1 MGISGQLIFRKASP
15 ELCRET
21 GKNLM
26 MVVGV
31 LAVPEGLVEGE
42 TQYVVTGFQDPCDDG
57 RITLEVHPSTATPL
71 TETKHLATTLGQLL
85 LEPIWR
91 V

>member
-1 MGISGQLIFRKASP
+1 MGISGQLIFREAGIVACKQA
-15 ELCRET
+15 

-31 LAVPEGLVEGE
+31 LAIPEGMLQGE
-42 TQYVVTGFQDPCDDG
+42 TQYVVSGYQNPLDDG

-71 TETKHLATTLGQLL
+71 TEDNHLAAPIGNLL
-85 LEPIWR
+85 LQPIWR